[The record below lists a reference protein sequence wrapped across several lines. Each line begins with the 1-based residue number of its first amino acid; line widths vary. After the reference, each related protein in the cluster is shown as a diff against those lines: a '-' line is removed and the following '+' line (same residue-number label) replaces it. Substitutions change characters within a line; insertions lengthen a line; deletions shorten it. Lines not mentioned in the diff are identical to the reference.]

1 MNKTVV
7 ISGASSGL
15 GLAISEAIS
24 EKFDVIGLGRRPLT
38 KKLRNS
44 HYIQID
50 FSEKEAVINLT
61 SRQKEIIKNADIL
74 INNAGVFFEGEFNT
88 FSEEEYTKVF
98 AVNVF
103 TCIELTKLYL
113 QNRSEGR
120 IININSVA
128 GLRPQVNQEYYSASK
143 FALRGFFESLSKGI
157 SPKVKVSN
165 IYPAGIN
172 TTLWDKHQ
180 VRPEQRNSFM
190 DPVEVATFISSI
202 IALPNSINLNE
213 IHMHPINE
221 I

>member
-1 MNKTVV
+1 M
-7 ISGASSGL
+7 GL
-15 GLAISEAIS
+15 L
-24 EKFDVIGLGRRPLT
+24 
-38 KKLRNS
+38 
-44 HYIQID
+44 
-50 FSEKEAVINLT
+50 
-61 SRQKEIIKNADIL
+61 
-74 INNAGVFFEGEFNT
+74 
-88 FSEEEYTKVF
+88 
-98 AVNVF
+98 
-103 TCIELTKLYL
+103 LTKLYL

-143 FALRGFFESLSKGI
+143 FALRGFFESLSKSI